1 MGGAGTVAYAKIN
14 PDFRHTVEDLVPG
27 SQSALNILLGPS
39 RSGLLALLLLLLICG
54 PCCKTHLH
62 NFG

>member
-1 MGGAGTVAYAKIN
+1 VAYAKIN

-39 RSGLLALLLLLLICG
+39 RSGLLALLLLLLIVDLAVKHICII
-54 PCCKTHLH
+54 LDEI
-62 NFG
+62 